1 MAVTLILAVVFPDLI
16 AEIMLS
22 GAVAMVLIR
31 TLSMDQAYRAID
43 WRSLFLVAGM
53 LPVGVALNKTG
64 ASAVF
69 ADAVISS
76 YGGAG
81 DLVFLAGFVLLT
93 VALTQ
98 VINGAAAVTVIAPIA
113 IVAARQVGMDPRS
126 IAMAVALASSMAF
139 MSPLGHAVN
148 VMVMG
153 AGGYTFRDYA
163 RVGIPLTIIL
173 VIILLVILPLI
184 MPIG

>member
-1 MAVTLILAVVFPDLI
+1 
-16 AEIMLS
+16 
-22 GAVAMVLIR
+22 MVLTR
-31 TLSMDQAYRAID
+31 TMSMDQAYRAVE

-53 LPVGVALNKTG
+53 LPVGIALNKTG
-64 ASAVF
+64 ASSLF
-69 ADAVISS
+69 ADALLSS
-76 YGGAG
+76 LGGAG
-81 DLVFLAGFVLLT
+81 HMALLAGFVLLT

-113 IVAARQVGMDPRS
+113 IAAAQQIGMEPRS
-126 IAMAVALASSMAF
+126 MAMAVALSSSMAF
-139 MSPLGHAVN
+139 ISPLGHSVN

-153 AGGYTFRDYA
+153 AGGYSFRDYA
-163 RVGIPLTIIL
+163 RVGVPLTVIL